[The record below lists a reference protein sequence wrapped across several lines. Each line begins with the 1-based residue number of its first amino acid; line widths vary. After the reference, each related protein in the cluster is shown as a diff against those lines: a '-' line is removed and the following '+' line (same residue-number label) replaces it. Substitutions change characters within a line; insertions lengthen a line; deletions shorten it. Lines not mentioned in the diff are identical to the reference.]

1 MSNRGPDSESPAN
14 LVQVAIFVLVAI
26 ILSWGL
32 WLPIIASQRGW
43 IDAKI
48 PVMPWGSFGPAIAAI
63 LVSLRSGGVRE
74 LLRPMLRFRARG
86 IDYAIAVLAPMAAFV
101 IAAVAELVARGSAP
115 VFANLDKL
123 WMAPL
128 LWIVILIVGGPLG
141 EEIGWRG
148 FALPRLLPRLGP
160 LGSSVAIGAMWLV
173 WHLPLFWLEGA
184 AQEGGSIAL
193 FALAVFA
200 FAIIFTWF
208 WIRTGGNLWL
218 AIMIHTSINFTS
230 VGLPA
235 ILPVL
240 DDETIFT
247 PVFTTILCACA
258 LLAAVR
264 WQMRR
269 SSPPIS

>member
-48 PVMPWGSFGPAIAAI
+48 PVMPWGSFGPALAAVLLALRGGGGRALLRSAVRVRARLVDYLLAVVAPVAAI
-63 LVSLRSGGVRE
+63 
-74 LLRPMLRFRARG
+74 
-86 IDYAIAVLAPMAAFV
+86 AIAV
-101 IAAVAELVARGSAP
+101 VAEFVARGSAP
-115 VFANLDKL
+115 EFANLDKL

-173 WHLPLFWLEGA
+173 WHLPLFWL
-184 AQEGGSIAL
+184 
-193 FALAVFA
+193 
-200 FAIIFTWF
+200 
-208 WIRTGGNLWL
+208 
-218 AIMIHTSINFTS
+218 
-230 VGLPA
+230 
-235 ILPVL
+235 
-240 DDETIFT
+240 
-247 PVFTTILCACA
+247 
-258 LLAAVR
+258 
-264 WQMRR
+264 
-269 SSPPIS
+269 